1 MTTART
7 PLLIATANPHKLDEL
22 RAIFAPH
29 HINFLSLSDINADIP
44 EPDESADSFLANATI
59 KATAYARAT
68 NHPCLADDSGLE
80 VDALDGAPGVHSAYY
95 AGTDGPRADR
105 DARNNAKLLAALA
118 HLPEGHPARRAHFVC
133 TMVVA
138 SPDGH
143 ILATSRGEFHGI
155 ITTTP
160 RGDHGFGYDP
170 LLLLPDG
177 RTSAELPHDEKNARS
192 HRAAAAHAIAPKLV
206 ELGFARTT

>member
-1 MTTART
+1 M
-7 PLLIATANPHKLDEL
+7 PLVIATANPHKLDEL

-29 HINFLSLSDINADIP
+29 HINFLSLADFPTNIP

-95 AGTDGPRADR
+95 AGHEGTRAVR
-105 DARNNAKLLAALA
+105 DQRNNAKLLAALA
-118 HLPEGHPARRAHFVC
+118 HLPMNHPTRRARFVC

-138 SPDGH
+138 SPGGH
-143 ILATSRGEFHGI
+143 ILATSRGEFLGV
-155 ITTTP
+155 ITTAP
-160 RGDHGFGYDP
+160 RGEHGFGYDP
-170 LLLLPDG
+170 LLLLEGG
-177 RTSAELPHDEKNARS
+177 RTSAELPPDEKNNRS

-206 ELGFARTT
+206 ELGFTSP